1 MSEEEKNNSCSSEGC
16 SSSGGCSGNC
26 GSCSGCHDD
35 HKLEQKMA
43 QIGRKIIVM
52 SGKGG
57 VGKSSVAAAV
67 ALKLAKA
74 GRKVALLDLDFHGP
88 SQPTIFGAAD
98 LQASYDEVDGIIPI
112 ELGGV
117 KLMSIGLLDRKSVV

>member
-1 MSEEEKNNSCSSEGC
+1 MNEEEKNNSCSAEGC
-16 SSSGGCSGNC
+16 SSEGGCSGNC
-26 GSCSGCHDD
+26 GSCSGCHND
-35 HKLEQKMA
+35 HKLEEKMA
-43 QIGRKIIVM
+43 KISRKIIVM

-88 SQPTIFGAAD
+88 SQPTIFGASEF
-98 LQASYDEVDGIIPI
+98 QASYDEVDGIIPSDI
-112 ELGGV
+112 SFTPPS
-117 KLMSIGLLDRKSVV
+117 SIGMIPSTSS